1 MSSPRSRSR
10 RSKQIN
16 TFKQKRNKKR
26 EKEKRRNAS
35 RRRQNDEMMM
45 MMRSS
50 RSSHLHPACRT
61 EKKTNTTTTM
71 TTHTK
76 FHAKFERRATPQE
89 KREAVGST
97 STTQRGETR
106 DGDAGDDMGDE
117 SAGALTRLCLSF
129 VFALHTQ
136 ADLVLYFYMIR
147 APV

>member
-1 MSSPRSRSR
+1 
-10 RSKQIN
+10 
-16 TFKQKRNKKR
+16 
-26 EKEKRRNAS
+26 
-35 RRRQNDEMMM
+35 M

-76 FHAKFERRATPQE
+76 FHAKFERRSRPQE

-106 DGDAGDDMGDE
+106 HDDAGDDMGDE
-117 SAGALTRLCLSF
+117 SAPARSLLTRLCLSF

-136 ADLVLYFYMIR
+136 ADLVLYAPRPRLASNMTSLPGRKAR
-147 APV
+147 AKKPQHPKILGSRKKESQGELASS